1 MASFPLVSATGM
13 LGSGFRAESLDKA
26 ISLGARMI
34 GCDAGSTDLGPG
46 PLATGICMFSAAAVK
61 RDTEIMVIRTF
72 KAGIPLI
79 IGSSG
84 TSGSD
89 AGLAW
94 MVDIVHEIAR
104 EQGLHFKLAVIHSE
118 LSRDV
123 VHRHLRDG
131 RARALPPSAPL
142 SDTDIDA
149 ATHIVGMMGV
159 EPIQEALKSG
169 AQIVV
174 AGRSSDTSIFSALP
188 LLEGYAPAVVWHMA
202 KILECG
208 AAAVAVR
215 TAPDCMMAELHED
228 SFDVFPLC
236 EDYHCTPQSVAS
248 HTLYENADPFELKEP
263 SGILRTD
270 KARYEAISDRAV
282 RVSGSEFKHDPEY
295 TIKLEGVRRV
305 GYSTIL
311 MGGVRDPY
319 ILAQI
324 DSWLAQLDDNIKTR
338 IRNTVGERAYEI
350 VTRVYGRDG
359 VMGALEP
366 QRGSVGGDLGLDGE
380 RDRRKHSVIRL
391 AQRGG
396 ADTGGAML
404 RHEHAVWCVELEHR
418 LRIGAIQ
425 SGLVVLQ
432 DRGDSG
438 FVSIHDLPS
447 RVNNSVPAILAASR
461 GCD

>member
-13 LGSGFRAESLDKA
+13 LGSGFRAES
-26 ISLGARMI
+26 
-34 GCDAGSTDLGPG
+34 
-46 PLATGICMFSAAAVK
+46 
-61 RDTEIMVIRTF
+61 
-72 KAGIPLI
+72 
-79 IGSSG
+79 
-84 TSGSD
+84 
-89 AGLAW
+89 
-94 MVDIVHEIAR
+94 
-104 EQGLHFKLAVIHSE
+104 QGLHFKLAVIHSE

-228 SFDVFPLC
+228 SFDVFPLR

-263 SGILRTD
+263 SGTLRTD

-282 RVSGSEFKHDPEY
+282 RVSGSEFMHDPEY

>member
-13 LGSGFRAESLDKA
+13 LGSGFRTESLDKA

-34 GCDAGSTDLGPG
+34 GCDAGSTDPGPG
-46 PLATGICMFSAAAVK
+46 PLATGTYMFSAAAVK
-61 RDTEIMVIRTF
+61 RDTEIMMTRAI

-79 IGSSG
+79 VGSAG

-89 AGLAW
+89 AALAW
-94 MVDIVHEIAR
+94 MVDIVREVAR
-104 EQGLHFKLAVIHSE
+104 EQNLHFKLAVIHSE
-118 LSRDV
+118 LSREV
-123 VHRHLRDG
+123 VRRHLRDG

-142 SDTDIDA
+142 SDADIDA

-228 SFDVFPLC
+228 NFDVFPLR
-236 EDYHCTPQSVAS
+236 EDYHCTPQ
-248 HTLYENADPFELKEP
+248 
-263 SGILRTD
+263 

-282 RVSGSEFKHDPEY
+282 RVSGSEFMHDPEY

-359 VMGALEP
+359 VILWDVISESQELSRTIATSLSHLAVHNP
-366 QRGSVGGDLGLDGE
+366 IPKWHGL
-380 RDRRKHSVIRL
+380 I
-391 AQRGG
+391 
-396 ADTGGAML
+396 
-404 RHEHAVWCVELEHR
+404 
-418 LRIGAIQ
+418 
-425 SGLVVLQ
+425 SGVAFPYSPPEI
-432 DRGDSG
+432 DRGPVYEFHLNHVLVPDSPTCL
-438 FVSIHDLPS
+438 FRTEYEEL
-447 RVNNSVPAILAASR
+447 
-461 GCD
+461 